1 MQLHKARLIRLTSKI
16 TLGFLAVATLFW
28 VVGVAWAPSWIK
40 GSLEQYSQKVGYQ
53 VELQDIAVKPFALKV
68 ELYGLKLKQ
77 IKGKELFS
85 LERGMLSLQWAKL
98 VLGEIGIQDI
108 QLDGPSI
115 LFERDA
121 KANAKWNWLEFIES
135 ISEKQ
140 VGAVETKSK
149 APKVFVE
156 NFTIREAR
164 LKLNDEQTKFAD
176 DLGPFSLDLK
186 KLSNYSSKTDQAG
199 IEALYSLDLGK
210 VDILI
215 PSLNKMIVVQKV
227 RAAGGISSPNPDTLD
242 AKLNLKLDDGELDFV
257 LTLKTK
263 QDQILINTGIT
274 NLSIAPIVSL
284 LPANSPLSTNKGVMS
299 GQMQYQLQNHLWSA
313 SGDLRLLDVEI
324 TEGKPRQ
331 PFVQWKQVDIKQI
344 DLRKLASGNTA
355 LTIDEL
361 IFDQP
366 NFLFD
371 LDEKGLSN
379 IRRMFAKPASLKVD
393 STESINQAQYS
404 RFQLDIKAVK
414 LRDGLVQF
422 SDLAV
427 VPQLKTEIRKL
438 NGSLLGVSNMPGRY
452 AAIAL
457 NGFIADKGSFR
468 AKGQAS
474 FDDPRRNHD
483 LSVEFKNV
491 PLNTANAY
499 FIKHAGYSINDG
511 RLDLLLNYKA
521 KDAEL
526 LGQNRFVI
534 KDIQLGEEIPDFQGK
549 RLPLRLAVALL
560 EDSDNV
566 IDISLSIKGNID
578 SPEFSASGLVWQA
591 ISTVLSNIVT
601 APFRALASLLG
612 LQSDAPIY
620 SVVGESTYLP
630 ADQEKLDK
638 LAGVLVKRPNAT
650 IELLGA
656 YDPGS
661 DKLELARARADHA
674 ILNAAGFKLSPS
686 EPLPTPSLSDP
697 RIQSGIKSAY
707 GQQVGKIK
715 LAQRLIT
722 LPDNEARY
730 QQLRSEIILSFV
742 IGDTELKQLAA
753 TRASRARDLMLQN
766 NPSLVERIKLGSSKE
781 AVADKDG
788 IPLGVNL
795 GSK

>member
-1 MQLHKARLIRLTSKI
+1 
-16 TLGFLAVATLFW
+16 
-28 VVGVAWAPSWIK
+28 
-40 GSLEQYSQKVGYQ
+40 
-53 VELQDIAVKPFALKV
+53 
-68 ELYGLKLKQ
+68 
-77 IKGKELFS
+77 
-85 LERGMLSLQWAKL
+85 
-98 VLGEIGIQDI
+98 
-108 QLDGPSI
+108 
-115 LFERDA
+115 
-121 KANAKWNWLEFIES
+121 
-135 ISEKQ
+135 
-140 VGAVETKSK
+140 
-149 APKVFVE
+149 
-156 NFTIREAR
+156 
-164 LKLNDEQTKFAD
+164 
-176 DLGPFSLDLK
+176 
-186 KLSNYSSKTDQAG
+186 
-199 IEALYSLDLGK
+199 
-210 VDILI
+210 
-215 PSLNKMIVVQKV
+215 
-227 RAAGGISSPNPDTLD
+227 
-242 AKLNLKLDDGELDFV
+242 
-257 LTLKTK
+257 
-263 QDQILINTGIT
+263 
-274 NLSIAPIVSL
+274 
-284 LPANSPLSTNKGVMS
+284 
-299 GQMQYQLQNHLWSA
+299 
-313 SGDLRLLDVEI
+313 
-324 TEGKPRQ
+324 
-331 PFVQWKQVDIKQI
+331 
-344 DLRKLASGNTA
+344 
-355 LTIDEL
+355 
-361 IFDQP
+361 
-366 NFLFD
+366 
-371 LDEKGLSN
+371 
-379 IRRMFAKPASLKVD
+379 
-393 STESINQAQYS
+393 
-404 RFQLDIKAVK
+404 
-414 LRDGLVQF
+414 
-422 SDLAV
+422 
-427 VPQLKTEIRKL
+427 
-438 NGSLLGVSNMPGRY
+438 
-452 AAIAL
+452 
-457 NGFIADKGSFR
+457 
-468 AKGQAS
+468 
-474 FDDPRRNHD
+474 
-483 LSVEFKNV
+483 
-491 PLNTANAY
+491 
-499 FIKHAGYSINDG
+499 
-511 RLDLLLNYKA
+511 
-521 KDAEL
+521 
-526 LGQNRFVI
+526 VI

-742 IGDTELKQLAA
+742 IGDTELKQLAT

-766 NPSLVERIKLGSSKE
+766 NPSLVERIKLGASKE

>member
-85 LERGMLSLQWAKL
+85 LERGMLSLQWGKL

-344 DLRKLASGNTA
+344 ELRKLASGNTA

-361 IFDQP
+361 IFNQP

-379 IRRMFAKPASLKVD
+379 IRRMFAKPTSPEVD
-393 STESINQAQYS
+393 SAGSVNQAQSS

-650 IELLGA
+650 IELFGA

>member
-85 LERGMLSLQWAKL
+85 LERGMLSLQWGKL

-393 STESINQAQYS
+393 STEPINQAQSS

-661 DKLELARARADHA
+661 DKLELARARADRA

-766 NPSLVERIKLGSSKE
+766 NPSLVERIKLGASKE

>member
-85 LERGMLSLQWAKL
+85 LERGMLSLQWGKL

-393 STESINQAQYS
+393 STESINQAQSS

-638 LAGVLVKRPNAT
+638 LAGVLVKRRNAT

-707 GQQVGKIK
+707 GQRVGKIK

>member
-85 LERGMLSLQWAKL
+85 LERGMLSLQWGKL

-284 LPANSPLSTNKGVMS
+284 LPTNSPLSTNKGVMS

-379 IRRMFAKPASLKVD
+379 IRRMFAKPPSLKVD
-393 STESINQAQYS
+393 STESINQAQSS

-438 NGSLLGVSNMPGRY
+438 NGSLLGVSNTPGRY

>member
-85 LERGMLSLQWAKL
+85 LERGMLSLQWGKL

-393 STESINQAQYS
+393 STESINQTQSS

-427 VPQLKTEIRKL
+427 VPQIKTEIRKL

>member
-85 LERGMLSLQWAKL
+85 LERGMLSLQWGKL

-393 STESINQAQYS
+393 STESINQAQSS

-438 NGSLLGVSNMPGRY
+438 NGSLLGVSNTPGRY

-650 IELLGA
+650 IELFGA

-766 NPSLVERIKLGSSKE
+766 NPSLVERIKLGASKE

>member
-28 VVGVAWAPSWIK
+28 VVGVVWAPSWIK

-85 LERGMLSLQWAKL
+85 LERGMLSLQWGKL

-227 RAAGGISSPNPDTLD
+227 RASRGISSPNPDTLD

-393 STESINQAQYS
+393 STESINQAQSS

-438 NGSLLGVSNMPGRY
+438 NGSLLGVSNTPGRY

>member
-85 LERGMLSLQWAKL
+85 LERGMLSLQWGKL

-263 QDQILINTGIT
+263 QDQILIDTGIT

-393 STESINQAQYS
+393 STESINQAQSS

-753 TRASRARDLMLQN
+753 TRASRARELMLQN

>member
-16 TLGFLAVATLFW
+16 TLGFLVVATLFW
-28 VVGVAWAPSWIK
+28 VVGVVWAPSWIK

-85 LERGMLSLQWAKL
+85 LERGMLSLQWGKL

-227 RAAGGISSPNPDTLD
+227 RASGGISSPNPDILD

-263 QDQILINTGIT
+263 QDQILIDTGIT

-344 DLRKLASGNTA
+344 DLRKLASG
-355 LTIDEL
+355 
-361 IFDQP
+361 
-366 NFLFD
+366 
-371 LDEKGLSN
+371 
-379 IRRMFAKPASLKVD
+379 
-393 STESINQAQYS
+393 
-404 RFQLDIKAVK
+404 
-414 LRDGLVQF
+414 
-422 SDLAV
+422 
-427 VPQLKTEIRKL
+427 
-438 NGSLLGVSNMPGRY
+438 
-452 AAIAL
+452 
-457 NGFIADKGSFR
+457 
-468 AKGQAS
+468 
-474 FDDPRRNHD
+474 
-483 LSVEFKNV
+483 
-491 PLNTANAY
+491 
-499 FIKHAGYSINDG
+499 
-511 RLDLLLNYKA
+511 
-521 KDAEL
+521 
-526 LGQNRFVI
+526 
-534 KDIQLGEEIPDFQGK
+534 
-549 RLPLRLAVALL
+549 
-560 EDSDNV
+560 
-566 IDISLSIKGNID
+566 
-578 SPEFSASGLVWQA
+578 
-591 ISTVLSNIVT
+591 
-601 APFRALASLLG
+601 
-612 LQSDAPIY
+612 
-620 SVVGESTYLP
+620 
-630 ADQEKLDK
+630 
-638 LAGVLVKRPNAT
+638 
-650 IELLGA
+650 
-656 YDPGS
+656 
-661 DKLELARARADHA
+661 
-674 ILNAAGFKLSPS
+674 
-686 EPLPTPSLSDP
+686 
-697 RIQSGIKSAY
+697 
-707 GQQVGKIK
+707 
-715 LAQRLIT
+715 
-722 LPDNEARY
+722 
-730 QQLRSEIILSFV
+730 
-742 IGDTELKQLAA
+742 
-753 TRASRARDLMLQN
+753 
-766 NPSLVERIKLGSSKE
+766 
-781 AVADKDG
+781 
-788 IPLGVNL
+788 
-795 GSK
+795 

>member
-85 LERGMLSLQWAKL
+85 LERGMLSLQWGKL

-393 STESINQAQYS
+393 STESINQAQSS

-491 PLNTANAY
+491 PLNTANPY

>member
-85 LERGMLSLQWAKL
+85 LERGMLSLQWGKL

-324 TEGKPRQ
+324 TEGRPRQ

-344 DLRKLASGNTA
+344 DVRKLASGNTA

-379 IRRMFAKPASLKVD
+379 IRRMFVKPASLKVD
-393 STESINQAQYS
+393 STESINQAQSS

-650 IELLGA
+650 IELFGA

>member
-85 LERGMLSLQWAKL
+85 LERGMLSLQWGKL

-331 PFVQWKQVDIKQI
+331 PFVQWKQVDIKQN

-393 STESINQAQYS
+393 STESINQAQSS

>member
-85 LERGMLSLQWAKL
+85 LERGMLSLQWGKL

-186 KLSNYSSKTDQAG
+186 KLSNYSSKTDQSG

-393 STESINQAQYS
+393 STESINQAQSS

-468 AKGQAS
+468 ANGQAS

-638 LAGVLVKRPNAT
+638 SAGVLVKRPNAT
-650 IELLGA
+650 IELFGA

>member
-68 ELYGLKLKQ
+68 ELYGFKLKQ

-284 LPANSPLSTNKGVMS
+284 LPANSPLSTNKGAMS

-331 PFVQWKQVDIKQI
+331 PFVQWKQVDITQI

-361 IFDQP
+361 IFNQP

-379 IRRMFAKPASLKVD
+379 IRRMFAKPTSPEVD
-393 STESINQAQYS
+393 SAGSVNQAQSS

-427 VPQLKTEIRKL
+427 VPQLKMEIRKL
-438 NGSLLGVSNMPGRY
+438 NGSLLGVSNTPGRY

-650 IELLGA
+650 IELFGA

>member
-85 LERGMLSLQWAKL
+85 LERGMLSLQWGKL

-379 IRRMFAKPASLKVD
+379 IRRMFVKPASLKVD
-393 STESINQAQYS
+393 STESINQAQSS

-422 SDLAV
+422 SDFAV

>member
-393 STESINQAQYS
+393 STESINQAQSS

>member
-16 TLGFLAVATLFW
+16 TLGFLVVAMLFW
-28 VVGVAWAPSWIK
+28 VVGVVWAPSWIK

-85 LERGMLSLQWAKL
+85 LERGMLSLQWGKL

-393 STESINQAQYS
+393 STESINQTQSS

-438 NGSLLGVSNMPGRY
+438 NGSLLGVSNTPGRY

>member
-379 IRRMFAKPASLKVD
+379 IRRMFVKPASLKVD
-393 STESINQAQYS
+393 STESINQTQSS

>member
-16 TLGFLAVATLFW
+16 TLGFLVVATLFW
-28 VVGVAWAPSWIK
+28 VVGVVWAPSWIK

-186 KLSNYSSKTDQAG
+186 KLSNYSSKTDQSG

-263 QDQILINTGIT
+263 QDQILIDTGIT

-393 STESINQAQYS
+393 STESINQAQSS

-650 IELLGA
+650 IELFGA

>member
-16 TLGFLAVATLFW
+16 TLGFLVVATLFW
-28 VVGVAWAPSWIK
+28 VVGVVWAPSWIK

-85 LERGMLSLQWAKL
+85 LERGMLSLQWGKL

-393 STESINQAQYS
+393 STESINQAQSS

-650 IELLGA
+650 IELFGA

-766 NPSLVERIKLGSSKE
+766 NPSLVERIKLGASKE

>member
-53 VELQDIAVKPFALKV
+53 VELQDVAVKPFALKV
-68 ELYGLKLKQ
+68 ELYGFKLKQ

-85 LERGMLSLQWAKL
+85 LERGMLSLQWGKL

-393 STESINQAQYS
+393 STESINQAQSS

>member
-85 LERGMLSLQWAKL
+85 LERGMLSLQWGKL

-393 STESINQAQYS
+393 STESINQAQSS

-468 AKGQAS
+468 SKGQAS

-549 RLPLRLAVALL
+549 RLPLGLAVALL

>member
-53 VELQDIAVKPFALKV
+53 IELRDIAVKPFALKV

-85 LERGMLSLQWAKL
+85 LERGMLSLQWGKL

-393 STESINQAQYS
+393 STESINQAQSS

-491 PLNTANAY
+491 PLNTAKAY

-650 IELLGA
+650 IELFGA

-742 IGDTELKQLAA
+742 IGDTELKQLAT

-766 NPSLVERIKLGSSKE
+766 NPSLVERIKLGASKE

>member
-85 LERGMLSLQWAKL
+85 LERGMLSLQWGKL

-324 TEGKPRQ
+324 TEGRPRQ

-344 DLRKLASGNTA
+344 DVRKLASGNTA

-393 STESINQAQYS
+393 STESINQAQSS

>member
-85 LERGMLSLQWAKL
+85 LERGMLSLQWGKL

-393 STESINQAQYS
+393 STEPINQAQSS

>member
-85 LERGMLSLQWAKL
+85 LERGMLSLQWGKL

-379 IRRMFAKPASLKVD
+379 IRRMFVKPASLKVD
-393 STESINQAQYS
+393 STESINQAQSS

-438 NGSLLGVSNMPGRY
+438 NGSLLGVSNTPGRY

-650 IELLGA
+650 IELFGA

>member
-16 TLGFLAVATLFW
+16 TLGFLVVATLFW
-28 VVGVAWAPSWIK
+28 VVGVVWAPSWIK

-85 LERGMLSLQWAKL
+85 LERGMLSLQWGKL

-263 QDQILINTGIT
+263 QDQILIDTRIT

-284 LPANSPLSTNKGVMS
+284 LPANSPLSSNKGVMS
-299 GQMQYQLQNHLWSA
+299 GQLQYQLQNHLWSA

-393 STESINQAQYS
+393 STESINQAQSS

-438 NGSLLGVSNMPGRY
+438 NGSLLGVSNTPGRY

>member
-85 LERGMLSLQWAKL
+85 LERGMLSLQWGKL

-393 STESINQAQYS
+393 STESINQTQSS

-438 NGSLLGVSNMPGRY
+438 NGSLLGVSNTPGRY

-650 IELLGA
+650 IELFGA

>member
-28 VVGVAWAPSWIK
+28 VVGVVWAPSWIK

-85 LERGMLSLQWAKL
+85 LERGMLSLQWGKL

-379 IRRMFAKPASLKVD
+379 IRRMFAKPASRKVD
-393 STESINQAQYS
+393 STESINQTQSS

>member
-28 VVGVAWAPSWIK
+28 VVGVVWAPSWIK

-85 LERGMLSLQWAKL
+85 LERGMLSLQWGKL

-299 GQMQYQLQNHLWSA
+299 GQMRYQLQNHLWSA

-361 IFDQP
+361 IFNQP

-379 IRRMFAKPASLKVD
+379 IRRMFAKPTSPEVD
-393 STESINQAQYS
+393 SAGSVNQAQSS

-742 IGDTELKQLAA
+742 IGDTELKQLAT

>member
-85 LERGMLSLQWAKL
+85 LERGMLSLQWGKL

-393 STESINQAQYS
+393 STESINQAQSS

>member
-85 LERGMLSLQWAKL
+85 LERGMLSLQWGKL

-355 LTIDEL
+355 LTIHEL

>member
-85 LERGMLSLQWAKL
+85 LERGMLSLQWGKL

-393 STESINQAQYS
+393 STESINQAQSS

-499 FIKHAGYSINDG
+499 FIKHSGYSINDG

>member
-53 VELQDIAVKPFALKV
+53 VELQDVAVKPFALKV
-68 ELYGLKLKQ
+68 ELYGFKLKQ

-85 LERGMLSLQWAKL
+85 LERGMLSLQWGKL

-263 QDQILINTGIT
+263 QDQILIDTGIT

-393 STESINQAQYS
+393 STESINQAQSS

-438 NGSLLGVSNMPGRY
+438 NGSLLGVSNTPGRY

>member
-85 LERGMLSLQWAKL
+85 LERGMLSLQWGKL

-149 APKVFVE
+149 APRVFVE

-393 STESINQAQYS
+393 STESINQAQSS

-656 YDPGS
+656 YDPSS

>member
-85 LERGMLSLQWAKL
+85 LERGMLSLQWGKL

-393 STESINQAQYS
+393 STESINQAQSS

-422 SDLAV
+422 SDFAV
-427 VPQLKTEIRKL
+427 VPQLNTEIRKL
-438 NGSLLGVSNMPGRY
+438 NGSLLGVSNTPGRY

>member
-85 LERGMLSLQWAKL
+85 LERGMLSLQWGKL

-324 TEGKPRQ
+324 TEGRPRQ

-344 DLRKLASGNTA
+344 DVRKLASGNTA

-393 STESINQAQYS
+393 STESINQAQSS

-438 NGSLLGVSNMPGRY
+438 NGSLLGVSNTPGRY